1 MALFTNDIYQ
11 IICEYSYHL
20 DGYVKNARAD
30 ILIKK
35 NGINIYSRCLD
46 ESLNDEDRLDYILDV
61 LRCKMT
67 GSPTKEYAEYG
78 RKKTGRKMNS

>member
-1 MALFTNDIYQ
+1 MFLNWILVKFNCNPTSLMRWVNKYKTTTLLRGKLNQDTNDIYQ

-35 NGINIYSRCLD
+35 
-46 ESLNDEDRLDYILDV
+46 
-61 LRCKMT
+61 
-67 GSPTKEYAEYG
+67 
-78 RKKTGRKMNS
+78 